1 MQPFC
6 PFCCGTIRNFFSVLC
21 PPSVKNA
28 TTGLPQTS
36 LFIRHVDTIS
46 VLCVSLKY
54 VIHGISVV
62 WCWVAA
68 DIWPSECT
76 RPVMLMYGQDGPLC
90 ERDNGKSTDW
100 PAAPAR
106 SVLTMSSVMEWGG
119 ICRCAL
125 EMGDY
130 QVVQIKLSLL
140 LLLLLFPVCFYLS
153 VSHFVFLLHPALFLP
168 SIFFTEGLV
177 KKVKLRRRDCIAYFS
192 NGFKRT
198 DMSPLIAPIWKVDLG

>member
-1 MQPFC
+1 MQPFG
-6 PFCCGTIRNFFSVLC
+6 PFCCGTICNFFSVLC
-21 PPSVKNA
+21 PPSVENA

-54 VIHGISVV
+54 VIRGISVV
-62 WCWVAA
+62 WCWVVA
-68 DIWPSECT
+68 DRWPSECA

-106 SVLTMSSVMEWGG
+106 SVFTMSSVMEWGG

-140 LLLLLFPVCFYLS
+140 LLFLLFPVCVYLS
-153 VSHFVFLLHPALFLP
+153 VSHFVFLLHPALFFP
-168 SIFFTEGLV
+168 SIFFLL
-177 KKVKLRRRDCIAYFS
+177 KD
-192 NGFKRT
+192 
-198 DMSPLIAPIWKVDLG
+198 W